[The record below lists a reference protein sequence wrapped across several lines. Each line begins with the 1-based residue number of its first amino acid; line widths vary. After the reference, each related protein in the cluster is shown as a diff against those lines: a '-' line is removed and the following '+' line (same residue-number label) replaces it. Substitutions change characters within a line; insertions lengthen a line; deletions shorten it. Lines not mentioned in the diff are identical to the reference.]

1 MPISA
6 EAHAERRRANAPP
19 FPRPRGR
26 GPPGCRWDEQVGGWW
41 RADGSRWQF
50 ERNVKR
56 KREGKAKMAAWQE
69 EKARRKAVREEA
81 GKENLQYI
89 VRCEF
94 EITDRLRR
102 QAELD
107 DLIDAVKHNGRSIY
121 CEHLRE
127 VGQLEDNCGFFPG
140 KYSESEFDAQL
151 LTSNSCFLCDF
162 RRRSSY
168 NISRQPACSHPAHP
182 AQTQS
187 HLQPAVCAQICL
199 L

>member
-50 ERNVKR
+50 ERNEKR

-81 GKENLQYI
+81 GKENL
-89 VRCEF
+89 
-94 EITDRLRR
+94 
-102 QAELD
+102 
-107 DLIDAVKHNGRSIY
+107 
-121 CEHLRE
+121 
-127 VGQLEDNCGFFPG
+127 
-140 KYSESEFDAQL
+140 
-151 LTSNSCFLCDF
+151 
-162 RRRSSY
+162 
-168 NISRQPACSHPAHP
+168 
-182 AQTQS
+182 
-187 HLQPAVCAQICL
+187 
-199 L
+199 

>member
-1 MPISA
+1 M
-6 EAHAERRRANAPP
+6 
-19 FPRPRGR
+19 
-26 GPPGCRWDEQVGGWW
+26 GGWW
-41 RADGSRWQF
+41 RADGARWQF
-50 ERNVKR
+50 EHNEKR

-121 CEHLRE
+121 CVPSSWTITVPSKLGTLAPPCRE
-127 VGQLEDNCGFFPG
+127 AAAMINAPLFCAPHWHHPG
-140 KYSESEFDAQL
+140 SCLARL
-151 LTSNSCFLCDF
+151 LKLVTVHADGE
-162 RRRSSY
+162 
-168 NISRQPACSHPAHP
+168 
-182 AQTQS
+182 
-187 HLQPAVCAQICL
+187 
-199 L
+199 